1 MVGIAEEPARQL
13 APSVGIATAGFCNPG
28 EIHRQLPWSDCIWL
42 TACFRDRHHRRSYAM
57 EVSRPSSRPQHPG
70 HIGKTATSSK
80 SWQQPPYSHRRDFKY
95 RSVASCMYAFVV
107 TKVPVQ
113 ERNTKSYKFPEENST
128 EPNQH
133 ASSRSH
139 HGGNARQLLQY
150 LLRQSPRVTSR
161 ASPDQID
168 QYTPQVSG
176 SVPIN
181 RVHAGLGHVEGRS

>member
-1 MVGIAEEPARQL
+1 
-13 APSVGIATAGFCNPG
+13 
-28 EIHRQLPWSDCIWL
+28 
-42 TACFRDRHHRRSYAM
+42 
-57 EVSRPSSRPQHPG
+57 
-70 HIGKTATSSK
+70 
-80 SWQQPPYSHRRDFKY
+80 
-95 RSVASCMYAFVV
+95 MYAFVV

-168 QYTPQVSG
+168 QYTPQVLG

-181 RVHAGLGHVEGRS
+181 RVHAGLGQIEGRRSDQAKYDKSRQSFQQGKKEKTAEMKLHTTCLYACAWIRLSCAWIQRQGC